1 MLWEVERIS
10 DASAVASDNAYSSDN
25 SSNTDHYFALVSR
38 YYAYDPISKEM
49 IALKDETNP
58 IEEWQHIEQLKV
70 VLKEAYDTRMEW
82 DNITGGTRL
91 PFILHK

>member
-1 MLWEVERIS
+1 
-10 DASAVASDNAYSSDN
+10 
-25 SSNTDHYFALVSR
+25 
-38 YYAYDPISKEM
+38 M

-58 IEEWQHIEQLKV
+58 IEEWQHIEQLKGSAEG
-70 VLKEAYDTRMEW
+70 KHTIPRMEW